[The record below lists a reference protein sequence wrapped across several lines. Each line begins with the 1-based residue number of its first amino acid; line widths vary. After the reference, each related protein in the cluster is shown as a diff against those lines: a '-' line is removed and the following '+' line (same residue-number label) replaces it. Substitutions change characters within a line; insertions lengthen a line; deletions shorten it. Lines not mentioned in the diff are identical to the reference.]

1 MNGTQ
6 IMRVS
11 ILGGSLADVDG
22 NQYAS
27 VYVGQ
32 RAEQGSNSARGV
44 EVMKVTCDPDVFRA
58 LDPNPEA
65 FPVEVDMHIRLK
77 RAGGGRMGQ
86 HCVKVVPVGSRGPA
100 KAAPA
105 AG

>member
-1 MNGTQ
+1 MNGNQ
-6 IMRVS
+6 VMRVS

-32 RAEQGSNSARGV
+32 RAEPGSNSARGV
-44 EVMKVTCDPDVFRA
+44 EVMKVTCDPDVFRG
-58 LDPNPEA
+58 LNPDPSA
-65 FPVEVDMHIRLK
+65 FPVDVDMHIRLK

-86 HCVKVVPVGSRGPA
+86 HCVQIVPVGSRGPA
-100 KAAPA
+100 KGVPA